1 MPWAGRGTP
10 PRPSPLPDPSTP
22 TVSTATGGE
31 RGSEDE
37 DTTGSERRHQPE
49 LSRSKPVEPKQ
60 PIENEFEI
68 DPRDDADED
77 AARLSR
83 MNQTMR
89 QVARQASLDPGDG
102 IDL

>member
-1 MPWAGRGTP
+1 
-10 PRPSPLPDPSTP
+10 
-22 TVSTATGGE
+22 
-31 RGSEDE
+31 
-37 DTTGSERRHQPE
+37 